1 MFILAL
7 HNGKGGSNM
16 EIKVNFKNIK
26 SSDKLRDYVEEKLN
40 RVDKLFDKP
49 TEARVVFSKEKD
61 IRIVEINLISSK
73 LNIHV
78 KETGGNMRPA
88 IDLAVDKL
96 KKQLKKIREKIYNH
110 RTRRK
115 PREEVVENEIIE
127 E

>member
-1 MFILAL
+1 
-7 HNGKGGSNM
+7 
-16 EIKVNFKNIK
+16 
-26 SSDKLRDYVEEKLN
+26 
-40 RVDKLFDKP
+40 
-49 TEARVVFSKEKD
+49 KD

-78 KETGGNMRPA
+78 KEAGSNMRPA

-96 KKQLKKIREKIYNH
+96 IIQFKKVREKVYEH

-115 PREEVVENEIIE
+115 PREENVENEIIE